1 MFEKNGRTLLAK
13 RKTQGTI
20 KTRAS
25 KKIRKM
31 EGTLERHSLLQ
42 FGQLSK
48 ISFENRPSSN
58 VASSAF
64 QGLLDSDS
72 SELRNQL
79 GSADSDA
86 NCGEKDFI
94 LSQDFFCTPD
104 YITPDNQNLMSGL
117 DISKDHS
124 PCPRSPVKLNTVKSK
139 RCRQESFT
147 GNHSNST
154 WSSKHRVD
162 EQENDDID
170 TDEVMGDKLQANQTE
185 RTGYVSQAA
194 VALRC
199 RAMPPPC
206 LKNPYV
212 LNQSETA
219 TDPFGHQRSKCASFL
234 PVSTS
239 GDGLSRYL
247 TDFHEIRQIGAGHF
261 SRVFKVLKRMDGC
274 LYAVKHSTRKLYLD
288 SERRK
293 AMMEVQALA
302 ALGFHENIVG
312 YYSSWFE
319 NEQLYIQLELCDHSL
334 SALPKKS
341 SLKVSEREILV
352 IMHQIAKALHF
363 VHEKGIAHLDVKPD
377 NIYIKNGV
385 CKLGDFGCATR
396 LDKSLP
402 VEEGDARYMPQEILN
417 EDYEHL
423 DKVDIFSLG
432 VTVYELIKGSPLTE
446 SRNQSLNIKEGKLPL
461 LPGHSLQLQQL
472 LKTMMDR
479 DPKRRPS
486 ARELLDHPMF
496 DRIRGHTMVEWL
508 KAKQNGEI
516 FTVV

>member
-1 MFEKNGRTLLAK
+1 MFEKKGRTVLAK
-13 RKTQGTI
+13 RKKSLGAI
-20 KTRAS
+20 DTRRT
-25 KKIRKM
+25 KKSREM
-31 EGTLERHSLLQ
+31 EGHSLLR
-42 FGQLSK
+42 FGQLTK
-48 ISFENRPSSN
+48 LSFDNRPPSN
-58 VASSAF
+58 AAES
-64 QGLLDSDS
+64 S
-72 SELRNQL
+72 SELRNEL
-79 GSADSDA
+79 GPVDGDGD
-86 NCGEKDFI
+86 CGEKGFI

-117 DISKDHS
+117 DSTKDQS

-139 RCRQESFT
+139 RCRQDSFASKT
-147 GNHSNST
+147 SNYT
-154 WSSKHRVD
+154 WSSNYRVE
-162 EQENDDID
+162 EQEHDDID
-170 TDEVMGDKLQANQTE
+170 TDEIIVDKIQANLTE
-185 RTGYVSQAA
+185 RTGYVSQTA
-194 VALRC
+194 VALRS
-199 RAMPPPC
+199 RVMPPPC

-212 LNQSETA
+212 MNDSDTA
-219 TDPFGHQRSKCASFL
+219 TDPFGYQRSKCTSFL
-234 PVSTS
+234 PASI
-239 GDGLSRYL
+239 GGGGLSRYL
-247 TDFHEIRQIGAGHF
+247 TDFHEIQQIGAGNF
-261 SRVFKVLKRMDGC
+261 SRVFKVLKRIDGC
-274 LYAVKHSTRKLYLD
+274 LYAVKYSTRKLYLD

-302 ALGFHENIVG
+302 ALGFHENVVG
-312 YYSSWFE
+312 YYNSWFE

-334 SALPKKS
+334 SKKS
-341 SLKVSEREILV
+341 SLKISEREILV

-417 EDYEHL
+417 ENYEQL

-432 VTVYELIKGSPLTE
+432 VTVYELIRGSPLTE

-479 DPKRRPS
+479 DPTRRPS
-486 ARELLDHPMF
+486 AREVMEHPMF
-496 DRIRGHTMVEWL
+496 DRIQG
-508 KAKQNGEI
+508 
-516 FTVV
+516 

>member
-1 MFEKNGRTLLAK
+1 MFEKKGRTLLAK
-13 RKTQGTI
+13 RKTLGTI
-20 KTRAS
+20 KTRRT
-25 KKIRKM
+25 KKNRKM

-48 ISFENRPSSN
+48 LSFDNRPPSN

-64 QGLLDSDS
+64 QGLLDSES
-72 SELRNQL
+72 SELRNHL
-79 GSADSDA
+79 GSVDADAD
-86 NCGEKDFI
+86 CGEKEFI

-139 RCRQESFT
+139 RCRQDSFT
-147 GNHSNST
+147 LKTSNFT
-154 WSSKHRVD
+154 WSTKHSRED
-162 EQENDDID
+162 EQETDDID
-170 TDEVMGDKLQANQTE
+170 TDEIMVDKLQANQTE
-185 RTGYVSQAA
+185 RTGYVSQTA

-199 RAMPPPC
+199 RVMPPPC
-206 LKNPYV
+206 FKNPYV
-212 LNQSETA
+212 MNESETA
-219 TDPFGHQRSKCASFL
+219 TDPFGYQRSKCASFL
-234 PVSTS
+234 PASIS

-247 TDFHEIRQIGAGHF
+247 TDFHEIQQIGAGNF
-261 SRVFKVLKRMDGC
+261 SRVFKVLKRIDGC
-274 LYAVKHSTRKLYLD
+274 LYAVKYSTRKLYLD

-302 ALGFHENIVG
+302 ALGFHENVVG

-334 SALPKKS
+334 SKKS
-341 SLKVSEREILV
+341 SLKISEREILV
-352 IMHQIAKALHF
+352 IMHQIAKALQF

-417 EDYEHL
+417 ENYEHL

-432 VTVYELIKGSPLTE
+432 VTVYELIRGSPLTE
-446 SRNQSLNIKEGKLPL
+446 SRSQSLNIKGGKLPL

-479 DPKRRPS
+479 DPTRRPS
-486 ARELLDHPMF
+486 AREIMEHPMF
-496 DRIRGHTMVEWL
+496 DRIRG
-508 KAKQNGEI
+508 
-516 FTVV
+516 

>member
-1 MFEKNGRTLLAK
+1 MFEKKGRTLLAK
-13 RKTQGTI
+13 RKKSLGAI
-20 KTRAS
+20 DTRRT
-25 KKIRKM
+25 KKSREM
-31 EGTLERHSLLQ
+31 EGHSLLR
-42 FGQLSK
+42 FGQLTK
-48 ISFENRPSSN
+48 LSFDNRPPSN
-58 VASSAF
+58 AAES
-64 QGLLDSDS
+64 S
-72 SELRNQL
+72 SELRNEL
-79 GSADSDA
+79 GSVDGDGD
-86 NCGEKDFI
+86 CGEKGFI

-104 YITPDNQNLMSGL
+104 YITPDNQNLMSAL
-117 DISKDHS
+117 DSSKDQS

-139 RCRQESFT
+139 RCRQDSFASKT
-147 GNHSNST
+147 SNYT

-162 EQENDDID
+162 EQEHGDID
-170 TDEVMGDKLQANQTE
+170 TDEVMVDKIQANQTE
-185 RTGYVSQAA
+185 RTGYVTQTA
-194 VALRC
+194 VALRS
-199 RAMPPPC
+199 RVMPPPC

-212 LNQSETA
+212 MNDSETA
-219 TDPFGHQRSKCASFL
+219 TDPFGYQRSKCASIGG
-234 PVSTS
+234 S
-239 GDGLSRYL
+239 GLSRYL
-247 TDFHEIRQIGAGHF
+247 TDFHEIQQIGAGNF
-261 SRVFKVLKRMDGC
+261 SRVFKVLKRIDGC
-274 LYAVKHSTRKLYLD
+274 LYAVKYSTRKLILD

-302 ALGFHENIVG
+302 ALGFHENVVG
-312 YYSSWFE
+312 YYNSWFE

-334 SALPKKS
+334 SKKS
-341 SLKVSEREILV
+341 SLKISEREILV

-417 EDYEHL
+417 ENYEQL

-432 VTVYELIKGSPLTE
+432 VTVYELIRGSPLTE

-479 DPKRRPS
+479 DPTRRPS
-486 ARELLDHPMF
+486 AREVMEHPMF
-496 DRIRGHTMVEWL
+496 DRIQG
-508 KAKQNGEI
+508 
-516 FTVV
+516 